1 MRFGIIAALILIA
14 LTLRQLF
21 VKRKEAVQPDMD
33 GFEDKSKVIHLRPK
47 PVKGKI
53 IIPIVIPLAN
63 AMGVDPILTASAV
76 FSGAAV
82 GSNTCLYGDGVI
94 MCAQGTQVKTL
105 NLMMTTLPY
114 ACIAGGASVIAYL
127 IVGFML

>member
-53 IIPIVIPLAN
+53 IIPIVI
-63 AMGVDPILTASAV
+63 
-76 FSGAAV
+76 AAV
-82 GSNTCLYGDGVI
+82 VI
-94 MCAQGTQVKTL
+94 LLLLLFLLLKRKKDAEK
-105 NLMMTTLPY
+105 
-114 ACIAGGASVIAYL
+114 
-127 IVGFML
+127 